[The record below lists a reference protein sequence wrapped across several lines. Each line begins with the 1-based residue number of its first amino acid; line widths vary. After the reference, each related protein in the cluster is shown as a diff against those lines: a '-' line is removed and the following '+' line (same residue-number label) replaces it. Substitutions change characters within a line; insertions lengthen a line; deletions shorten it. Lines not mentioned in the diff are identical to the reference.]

1 MKRFVFLIALAALL
15 AALAMP
21 AAADVAYMPRDD
33 FLMKHMEECRYENRW
48 YYTNG
53 EEGYVLAHKSPESAD
68 ATPLPNGNR
77 YLITNIYQ
85 GSWGVLEYDP
95 KTLENS
101 EASGCVAGWVELE
114 QMVAEYDNTAFRA
127 DHAAELTEYDEQL
140 KLAKDQTAYAYK
152 YPGSGVVIAEI
163 SGEWSEAISFQQAFT
178 DPAGRKWG
186 YCGYHFG
193 IKGFWVCLDDPFNG
207 ELAPDENC
215 VVVVPAAE
223 KDAGATPTDT
233 PAPTDEPT
241 GPDEPTDPAV
251 PAQIGKTIPLTPAA
265 DAPTISKA
273 AAKNAR
279 ARSPYIAAAAGGV
292 AVIAAAVLVA
302 TLRKKQKQK

>member
-186 YCGYHFG
+186 YCGYSTAARRTSAA
-193 IKGFWVCLDDPFNG
+193 IT
-207 ELAPDENC
+207 AP
-215 VVVVPAAE
+215 P
-223 KDAGATPTDT
+223 
-233 PAPTDEPT
+233 
-241 GPDEPTDPAV
+241 
-251 PAQIGKTIPLTPAA
+251 
-265 DAPTISKA
+265 
-273 AAKNAR
+273 
-279 ARSPYIAAAAGGV
+279 
-292 AVIAAAVLVA
+292 
-302 TLRKKQKQK
+302 